1 MRVPLAELEATIA
14 RAFEHAGM
22 PAETAGIAARVHAQ
36 SSADGVSS
44 HGLGRVAAFAS
55 MVRAG
60 TIKADT
66 SPRRVRASGALE
78 VWDGQLGP
86 GVINALHATDRATA
100 LAAEHGIGLV
110 GMGNTHHWMRGGTYG
125 WRAAESGFVLI
136 AWSNTDGN
144 MPPWGSVDRRIGNN
158 PFVMAAPRA
167 EGHLVLDMAMS
178 QYSYGALEATRR
190 RGERLPSLGGFST
203 DGVMTD
209 DPALI
214 EASGRL
220 LPMGLWKGSG
230 FSIMLDVLSAVL
242 SEGRTTGEVDALAA
256 GGCAGCSQAF
266 IAVDPR
272 HLGGADAAQAVADRV
287 ADHVA
292 AATPD
297 ESGRHPQAPGVGTA
311 RRRTASLRDGIEV
324 DPAIWAEVR
333 AIAGQTE
340 TPPDPHEQ

>member
-1 MRVPLAELEATIA
+1 MRVPLAELESTIA
-14 RAFEHAGM
+14 RAFVRAGM
-22 PAETAGIAARVHAQ
+22 PADKAGVAARVHAE
-36 SSADGVSS
+36 SSADGVES

-55 MVRAG
+55 MLRAG
-60 TIKADT
+60 TVKAEAA
-66 SPRRVRASGALE
+66 PRLVRAFGPLE
-78 VWDGQLGP
+78 VWDGALGS
-86 GVINALHATDRATA
+86 GVLNALHATDRATA
-100 LAAEHGIGLV
+100 LAAKHGIGLV

-136 AWSNTDGN
+136 AWTNTDGN

-178 QYSYGALEATRR
+178 QYSYGALETTRR
-190 RGERLPSLGGFST
+190 RGERLPSFGGFST
-203 DGVMTD
+203 DGAMTD

-214 EASGRL
+214 EESGRL

-242 SEGRTTGEVDALAA
+242 SEGRTTDEVDALGE
-256 GGCAGCSQAF
+256 GGCAGCSQVF

-272 HLGGADAAQAVADRV
+272 HLGGIDAAQTVADRV

-311 RRRTASLRDGIEV
+311 RRRGASLRDGVEV
-324 DPAIWAEVR
+324 DAEVW
-333 AIAGQTE
+333 AVVQGLAGV
-340 TPPDPHEQ
+340 EQIKA